1 MNNLSKMALALA
13 FSGLV
18 SVAYAQDTALSAD
31 ETITNNVKT
40 SIAQHPNLK
49 VDQITVS
56 TQDGTV
62 YIRGMVDTATEKRD
76 LESIAKHTTGVKKV
90 VNETSVSKGG
100 S

>member
-18 SVAYAQDTALSAD
+18 SASYAQDTGMSAD

-40 SIAQHPNLK
+40 SIAQRPDLK
-49 VDQITVS
+49 VDHVTVS
-56 TQDGTV
+56 TEDGTV
-62 YIRGMVDTATEKRD
+62 YIRGMVDTAAEKRD
-76 LESIAKHTTGVKKV
+76 LESIAKKTTGVKKV